1 MRLLLL
7 PPQNASV
14 WLEIDILIDLWMH
27 DKDNWSTSRREWSVL
42 RGTQSDVI
50 LELFKELEMFS
61 LEKEDWN
68 LNTIFKCLEGCHI
81 EEGLDEFPMAPRR

>member
-1 MRLLLL
+1 M
-7 PPQNASV
+7 
-14 WLEIDILIDLWMH
+14 
-27 DKDNWSTSRREWSVL
+27 L
-42 RGTQSDVI
+42 RGTQNDVI